1 MELNV
6 WFECTV
12 AIDQMQED
20 GITKAVTQKYL
31 VDALSFKE
39 AEDRI
44 IEEVAP
50 FTSGNLDVKAVKR
63 VRVSELFE
71 NTSGVADKWYRIKIV
86 LVTIDEKTCKEKETP
101 NVIMVQSASFAD
113 ALADFNNGMKG
124 SMMDY
129 RIVSITET
137 KILDVFKYV
146 KGE

>member
-50 FTSGNLDVKAVKR
+50 FTSGTLDVKAVKR

-71 NTSGVADKWYRIKIV
+71 NTSEAADKWYRIKIV
-86 LVTIDEKTCKEKETP
+86 FVTIDEKTQKEKETP
-101 NVIMVQSASFAD
+101 SVIMVQSASFAD

-124 SMMDY
+124 SMADY

>member
-50 FTSGNLDVKAVKR
+50 FTNGTLDVKAVKR

-71 NTSGVADKWYRIKIV
+71 NTSEAADKWYRIKIV

-124 SMMDY
+124 SLADY

-137 KILDVFKYV
+137 KILDVFKYA
-146 KGE
+146 KGK